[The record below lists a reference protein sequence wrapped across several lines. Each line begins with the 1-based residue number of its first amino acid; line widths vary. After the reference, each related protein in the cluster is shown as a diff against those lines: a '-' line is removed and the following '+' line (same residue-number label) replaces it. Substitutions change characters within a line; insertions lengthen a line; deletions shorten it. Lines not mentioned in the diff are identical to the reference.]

1 MNYGKS
7 NLSRRKKR
15 ISSKKRMKK
24 KRVGVRLFKA
34 FVLCILLLG
43 IVGVAAGGV
52 FVKHVIDNTPEVT
65 AKDILPQGY
74 TTSIVD
80 QNGTVLEQLKDSD
93 SNRVYKK
100 YDEISKYMG
109 DAFVAIEDE
118 RFYKHNGIDLQ
129 GIIRAGVVGVTHG
142 FHFTEGASTLTQQLI
157 KNSHLTRTK
166 TFVRKIEE
174 ALMAIKLEQAYDKDE
189 ILEKSRR
196 DNDGMDERF
205 KLMQWRASYLMLSVM
220 MVVWALLFL
229 WDSLHG
235 QSTDVSFAIV
245 MSGIAAMNFY
255 QFYQFRY
262 KTALGAGVLVTV
274 AVISVVV
281 HHIFATM

>member
-43 IVGVAAGGV
+43 IVRVASGGV

-157 KNSHLTRTK
+157 KNNVFPN
-166 TFVRKIEE
+166 FVNETNSERFERKIQEQYL
-174 ALMAIKLEQAYDKDE
+174 ALKIEKQMSKKE
-189 ILEKSRR
+189 ILEAYMNTINLGQGCLGVQTAAKRYFNK
-196 DNDGMDERF
+196 DAAD
-205 KLMQWRASYLMLSVM
+205 LTLSEC
-220 MVVWALLFL
+220 
-229 WDSLHG
+229 
-235 QSTDVSFAIV
+235 
-245 MSGIAAMNFY
+245 
-255 QFYQFRY
+255 
-262 KTALGAGVLVTV
+262 
-274 AVISVVV
+274 AVIAGITQSPSGNDQ
-281 HHIFATM
+281 APGCQCQTS

>member
-1 MNYGKS
+1 MN
-7 NLSRRKKR
+7 
-15 ISSKKRMKK
+15 
-24 KRVGVRLFKA
+24 
-34 FVLCILLLG
+34 
-43 IVGVAAGGV
+43 
-52 FVKHVIDNTPEVT
+52 
-65 AKDILPQGY
+65 
-74 TTSIVD
+74 
-80 QNGTVLEQLKDSD
+80 
-93 SNRVYKK
+93 
-100 YDEISKYMG
+100 
-109 DAFVAIEDE
+109 
-118 RFYKHNGIDLQ
+118 
-129 GIIRAGVVGVTHG
+129 
-142 FHFTEGASTLTQQLI
+142 
-157 KNSHLTRTK
+157 
-166 TFVRKIEE
+166 
-174 ALMAIKLEQAYDKDE
+174 KDE

-229 WDSLHG
+229 WDSLQG

>member
-34 FVLCILLLG
+34 FVLCVLLLG

-118 RFYKHNGIDLQ
+118 RFYQHNGIDFKS
-129 GIIRAGVVGVTHG
+129 IIRAGWQFLKTG
-142 FHFTEGASTLTQQLI
+142 GAETQGGSTITQQLLKNTIFTGWTSEGNNKI
-157 KNSHLTRTK
+157 KK
-166 TFVRKIEE
+166 IKRKLQEQYL
-174 ALMAIKLEQAYDKDE
+174 ALEISKYYSKDQVLLEYMNAINLGQNTQ
-189 ILEKSRR
+189 I
-196 DNDGMDERF
+196 G
-205 KLMQWRASYLMLSVM
+205 RAHV
-220 MVVWALLFL
+220 
-229 WDSLHG
+229 
-235 QSTDVSFAIV
+235 
-245 MSGIAAMNFY
+245 
-255 QFYQFRY
+255 
-262 KTALGAGVLVTV
+262 
-274 AVISVVV
+274 
-281 HHIFATM
+281 

>member
-109 DAFVAIEDE
+109 KIQ
-118 RFYKHNGIDLQ
+118 YLL
-129 GIIRAGVVGVTHG
+129 
-142 FHFTEGASTLTQQLI
+142 ASRDVIQLDPVYTD
-157 KNSHLTRTK
+157 K
-166 TFVRKIEE
+166 VE
-174 ALMAIKLEQAYDKDE
+174 LMALVPVEQMKGLKADLMEGTNGQVVLDE
-189 ILEKSRR
+189 TVQCWFAQTE
-196 DNDGMDERF
+196 DGIR
-205 KLMQWRASYLMLSVM
+205 
-220 MVVWALLFL
+220 
-229 WDSLHG
+229 
-235 QSTDVSFAIV
+235 
-245 MSGIAAMNFY
+245 
-255 QFYQFRY
+255 
-262 KTALGAGVLVTV
+262 
-274 AVISVVV
+274 
-281 HHIFATM
+281 IFSEWVEE

>member
-118 RFYKHNGIDLQ
+118 RFYQHNGIDFKS
-129 GIIRAGVVGVTHG
+129 IIRAGYQFFKTGG
-142 FHFTEGASTLTQQLI
+142 EEAQGASTITQQLA
-157 KNSHLTRTK
+157 KNLYFTQEK
-166 TFVRKIEE
+166 KMERKVAEVFMAF
-174 ALMAIKLEQAYDKDE
+174 ALE
-189 ILEKSRR
+189 R
-196 DNDGMDERF
+196 DYRLDLRG
-205 KLMQWRASYLMLSVM
+205 
-220 MVVWALLFL
+220 
-229 WDSLHG
+229 
-235 QSTDVSFAIV
+235 
-245 MSGIAAMNFY
+245 
-255 QFYQFRY
+255 
-262 KTALGAGVLVTV
+262 
-274 AVISVVV
+274 
-281 HHIFATM
+281 

>member
-129 GIIRAGVVGVTHG
+129 GIMRAAMITVSDG
-142 FHFTEGASTLTQQLI
+142 EMSQGASTITQQLL
-157 KNSHLTRTK
+157 KNNAHQLNISTR
-166 TFVRKIEE
+166 
-174 ALMAIKLEQAYDKDE
+174 LD
-189 ILEKSRR
+189 
-196 DNDGMDERF
+196 
-205 KLMQWRASYLMLSVM
+205 
-220 MVVWALLFL
+220 
-229 WDSLHG
+229 
-235 QSTDVSFAIV
+235 
-245 MSGIAAMNFY
+245 
-255 QFYQFRY
+255 
-262 KTALGAGVLVTV
+262 
-274 AVISVVV
+274 
-281 HHIFATM
+281 

>member
-1 MNYGKS
+1 
-7 NLSRRKKR
+7 
-15 ISSKKRMKK
+15 MKK

-157 KNSHLTRTK
+157 KNSMLTREK
-166 TFVRKIEE
+166 TWSRKIEE
-174 ALMAIKLEQAYDKDE
+174 AFLSIELERRYTKDE
-189 ILEKSRR
+189 ILEKRNSGSIHEYHQSRS
-196 DNDGMDERF
+196 GMSWCSDCR
-205 KLMQWRASYLMLSVM
+205 K
-220 MVVWALLFL
+220 ALF
-229 WDSLHG
+229 
-235 QSTDVSFAIV
+235 Q
-245 MSGIAAMNFY
+245 
-255 QFYQFRY
+255 
-262 KTALGAGVLVTV
+262 
-274 AVISVVV
+274 
-281 HHIFATM
+281 

>member
-80 QNGTVLEQLKDSD
+80 QNGTVLEQLKILIPT
-93 SNRVYKK
+93 VY
-100 YDEISKYMG
+100 
-109 DAFVAIEDE
+109 
-118 RFYKHNGIDLQ
+118 
-129 GIIRAGVVGVTHG
+129 
-142 FHFTEGASTLTQQLI
+142 
-157 KNSHLTRTK
+157 TRNMTK
-166 TFVRKIEE
+166 FPSIWVM
-174 ALMAIKLEQAYDKDE
+174 LL
-189 ILEKSRR
+189 LPSR
-196 DNDGMDERF
+196 
-205 KLMQWRASYLMLSVM
+205 
-220 MVVWALLFL
+220 
-229 WDSLHG
+229 
-235 QSTDVSFAIV
+235 
-245 MSGIAAMNFY
+245 
-255 QFYQFRY
+255 
-262 KTALGAGVLVTV
+262 
-274 AVISVVV
+274 
-281 HHIFATM
+281 